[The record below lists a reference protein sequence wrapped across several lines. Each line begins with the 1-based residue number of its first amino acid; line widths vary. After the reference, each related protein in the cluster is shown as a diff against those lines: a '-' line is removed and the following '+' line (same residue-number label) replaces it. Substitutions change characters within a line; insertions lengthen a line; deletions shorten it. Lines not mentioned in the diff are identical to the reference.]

1 MKIAVLG
8 AGGIGSTFVVQLV
21 KASHEVTV
29 VARGARLE
37 QLDRAGGVATLGGST
52 ARARVAAALPTDEAF
67 DLVLVS
73 VLASQVDAV
82 LPALAKSAARRIMFM
97 FNTFEPLDRLRD
109 AVGSERFTFGF
120 PSILARV
127 DEHGLLHA
135 DIQRRGMLTT
145 VTDGALARVF
155 SSAGIP
161 TVVTEDMVSWLR
173 AHAAA
178 IVPFMLAVG
187 EAHASKAG
195 ISWQKADLLAEAMA
209 EGFAL
214 VRALGHSLIPPE
226 VAVLSRLPRAAV
238 ALALWTAT
246 RAPSLRAMGAGG
258 MREPVALIDAMVA
271 TAQTDLPALRSV
283 RPDLPTEH

>member
-82 LPALAKSAARRIMFM
+82 LPTLAKSAARRIMFM

-127 DEHGLLHA
+127 DEH
-135 DIQRRGMLTT
+135 GMLTT